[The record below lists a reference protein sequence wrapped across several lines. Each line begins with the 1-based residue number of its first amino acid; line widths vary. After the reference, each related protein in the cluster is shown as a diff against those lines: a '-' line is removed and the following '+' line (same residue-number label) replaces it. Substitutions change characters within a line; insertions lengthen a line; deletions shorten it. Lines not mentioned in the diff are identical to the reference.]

1 VNQKHQF
8 KSLCFF
14 HNIVFDQSISDRL
27 CMGKIPVHLDSHTF
41 LERLLDIVLT
51 YSVIMVFVL
60 AAYPLLNEQ
69 LLLTVPV
76 KVE

>member
-1 VNQKHQF
+1 
-8 KSLCFF
+8 
-14 HNIVFDQSISDRL
+14 
-27 CMGKIPVHLDSHTF
+27 MGKIPVHLDSHTF